1 MEHEIGKEEL
11 ISQGIRD
18 GHWLFIHYKNA
29 KDKNTKFW
37 ISIDKIDIENKFFET
52 TVFNI
57 KNESKTYYK
66 INFDKIQEV
75 VLYDSDKKPI
85 IELNGFEHYS
95 NEITTNRDK

>member
-1 MEHEIGKEEL
+1 MEQESAKKEL
-11 ISQGIRD
+11 ITQAIRD

-57 KNESKTYYK
+57 KN
-66 INFDKIQEV
+66 
-75 VLYDSDKKPI
+75 
-85 IELNGFEHYS
+85 
-95 NEITTNRDK
+95 